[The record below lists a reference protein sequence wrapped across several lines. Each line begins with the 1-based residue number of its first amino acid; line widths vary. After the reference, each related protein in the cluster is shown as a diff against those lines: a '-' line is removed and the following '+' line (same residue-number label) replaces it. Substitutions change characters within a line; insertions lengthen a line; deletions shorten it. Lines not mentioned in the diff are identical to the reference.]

1 MVENKR
7 LLEASTC
14 NEKETKST
22 KINLQD
28 NISLLNNILGELRAE
43 GKTPQDDTIA
53 AHTST
58 IGEQVGT
65 LQELVTTLKAN
76 QADSIREAVEGAVS
90 YALAKL
96 KARDPSLN
104 VQPIETDF
112 DCSGAEAE
120 RLIEE
125 MQSIGKKVSEE
136 MQLGSPS
143 SE

>member
-1 MVENKR
+1 M
-7 LLEASTC
+7 
-14 NEKETKST
+14 KST

-28 NISLLNNILGELRAE
+28 NISLLNNIRAE
-43 GKTPQDDTIA
+43 GRTPREDTIA
-53 AHTST
+53 AHTSI

-96 KARDPSLN
+96 KARDPNLN
-104 VQPIETDF
+104 VQTIENDF

-125 MQSIGKKVSEE
+125 MQPIGKKVLEE
-136 MQLGSPS
+136 MQLRSPS

>member
-14 NEKETKST
+14 NQKETKST

-43 GKTPQDDTIA
+43 GKTPQGDMIA

-90 YALAKL
+90 YVLAKL
-96 KARDPSLN
+96 KARDPNLNASL
-104 VQPIETDF
+104 
-112 DCSGAEAE
+112 
-120 RLIEE
+120 
-125 MQSIGKKVSEE
+125 QSTAPLLL
-136 MQLGSPS
+136 QS
-143 SE
+143 SRSRFRSVARQGWGHEL